1 MNKLIKSIILSLLIV
16 LLAAA
21 AEAITP
27 TKANISYGPYARNT
41 LDLWLA
47 KSDKPTPLLVYIH
60 GGGWNGNDKSQIMGR
75 VKIDFWNKKG
85 VSVASINYRLIK
97 DAILPAPVHDAV
109 RAIQFLKHKAAD
121 FNIKP
126 DRIALRG
133 VSAGACTA
141 LYILLHDDFAD
152 PQAHDPV
159 LRQSSRVAGAIVQSA
174 QTSIEPHLLQDW
186 IGDLAANYP
195 MIWSSVGAK
204 NAVDHQKNYQKYKL
218 LSEEFSP
225 INHLDENDPP
235 AYLSYDNDLSVPA
248 KTPANAIHHGHF
260 GIRFQEKADEV
271 GYTCY
276 LSIKGVTQPDPMVY
290 PQSFLARILLQ

>member
-1 MNKLIKSIILSLLIV
+1 M
-16 LLAAA
+16 LA
-21 AEAITP
+21 T
-27 TKANISYGPYARNT
+27 
-41 LDLWLA
+41 
-47 KSDKPTPLLVYIH
+47 
-60 GGGWNGNDKSQIMGR
+60 
-75 VKIDFWNKKG
+75 
-85 VSVASINYRLIK
+85 
-97 DAILPAPVHDAV
+97 
-109 RAIQFLKHKAAD
+109 
-121 FNIKP
+121 
-126 DRIALRG
+126 
-133 VSAGACTA
+133 

-159 LRQSSRVAGAIVQSA
+159 PRQSSESRAHCSVSSNLDRASFTAG
-174 QTSIEPHLLQDW
+174 LDW
-186 IGDLAANYP
+186 DLAANYP

-290 PQSFLARILLQ
+290 PLGFLTRILLQ